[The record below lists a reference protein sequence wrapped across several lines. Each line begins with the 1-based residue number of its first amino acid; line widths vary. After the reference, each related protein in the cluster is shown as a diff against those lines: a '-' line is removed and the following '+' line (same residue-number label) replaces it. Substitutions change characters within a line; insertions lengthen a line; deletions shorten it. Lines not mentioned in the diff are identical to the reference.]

1 MTIVITFMVVL
12 TIISFTVVCLYYYK
26 YRFKFPFKDTM
37 GEVGLP
43 IVSFEQNGKSFN
55 FIIDSGADASLINT
69 SSLTNLEYTKLEGNR
84 YVYGI
89 DGTPVQIS
97 YVGIKLFSQNHKF
110 VEAFQ
115 VFDAPGLHNIE
126 QAHNIEIAG
135 ILGSA
140 FLRRYEFLID
150 YKQLKA
156 YTNGKESKIAN
167 T

>member
-1 MTIVITFMVVL
+1 MVVL
-12 TIISFTVVCLYYYK
+12 AIISFTVVYLYYK
-26 YRFKFPFKDTM
+26 RCRFKFPFKDTM

-55 FIIDSGADASLINT
+55 FIIDSGADASVINT
-69 SSLTNLEYTKLEGNR
+69 TSLAKLDYTKLEGNR
-84 YVYGI
+84 CVYGI
-89 DGTPVQIS
+89 DGTPIEIS

-115 VFDAPGLHNIE
+115 VLDAPGMSNIE
-126 QAHNIEIAG
+126 QAHHIEIAG

-140 FLRRYEFLID
+140 FLKRYGFLID

-156 YTNGKESKIAN
+156 YTNGKEDKVAN